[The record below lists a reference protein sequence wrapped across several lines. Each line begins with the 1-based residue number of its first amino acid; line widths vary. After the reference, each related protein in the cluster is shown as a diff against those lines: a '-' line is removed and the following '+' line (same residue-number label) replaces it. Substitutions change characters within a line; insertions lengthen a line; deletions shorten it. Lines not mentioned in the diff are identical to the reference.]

1 MFSSRFVAVVCAI
14 ASLACHS
21 RHQEPGEGPS
31 TKPPTVSV
39 DDVLAMKLPQAEPIQ
54 VHGRCLDK
62 LHARSLGPPP
72 VSRSDWQLASNAA
85 AIFVSGP
92 QPAECDG
99 YSLVTVAAK
108 LYIDTIRAPIGVPR
122 ERRYL
127 VTR

>member
-1 MFSSRFVAVVCAI
+1 MA
-14 ASLACHS
+14 ASLACH
-21 RHQEPGEGPS
+21 RQHRDPGASPS

-39 DDVLAMKLPQAEPIQ
+39 DDVLAMQLPRAEPMQ
-54 VHGRCLDK
+54 VRGRCLDK

-72 VSRSDWQLASNAA
+72 VSRSDWQLASDAA

-99 YSLVTVAAK
+99 NSLVSVVARMF
-108 LYIDTIRAPIGVPR
+108 IDTIRAPIGVPR